1 MPHPRALD
9 NATHATPC
17 AMTPTHPAIWGDRAS
32 DDWTLVG
39 CLLEQD
45 EQAFAVLYTR
55 YAPVLRRTLSRA
67 LRQPELAEEV
77 VDDVMLV
84 LWREAAHFPATV
96 PLGAW
101 LHGIARHKASKALR
115 RQAMLSRLP
124 AGGAE
129 LSTGS
134 RDPEALLLQHEQERR
149 LAQELEALPPL
160 ERMLLEQWLYQ
171 GCTYQKMAAQ
181 TGAPLNTVKARIF
194 RGRRRLAARLGVQSV
209 WQACRTEEA

>member
-9 NATHATPC
+9 NATYATPC
-17 AMTPTHPAIWGDRAS
+17 TATPTCPAIWSDRAS
-32 DDWTLVG
+32 DDWTLVR
-39 CLLEQD
+39 CLLDQD

-55 YAPVLRRTLSRA
+55 YAPVLRRTLSHA

-84 LWREAAHFPATV
+84 LWRKAAHFPATV

-101 LHGIARHKASKALR
+101 LYGIARHKASKALR
-115 RQAMLSRLP
+115 RQAVLSRLP

-129 LSTGS
+129 LSAES
-134 RDPEALLLQHEQERR
+134 RDPEALLLQHERERR
-149 LAQELEALPPL
+149 LTRELEALPPL
-160 ERMLLEQWLYQ
+160 ERTLLEQWLYK
-171 GCTYQKMAAQ
+171 GCTYQKMASE

-194 RGRRRLAARLGVQSV
+194 RGRRRLAARLGAPRDTGCVAGV
-209 WQACRTEEA
+209 